1 MPSQRFNTTVAAGTT
16 VANIMAGSQFEFM
29 GRPARV
35 QVYQVGDPA
44 AAGPYNSEVFFGQ
57 ELELADGP
65 GPIGVAAIGPTIP
78 DDLVLDDVAAPG
90 DRLIIRLT
98 ETGGAANAI
107 VRTLVVITPIAV

>member
-1 MPSQRFNTTVAAGTT
+1 MPSQRFVTTVAAGTT
-16 VANIMAGSQFEFM
+16 VGNIMAGSQFEFI
-29 GRPARV
+29 GVPARI
-35 QVYQVGDPA
+35 QIYQVGDPA

-65 GPIGVAAIGPTIP
+65 GPIGVAAIGPAVP

-98 ETGGAANAI
+98 ETAGAAAAI
-107 VRTLVVITPIAV
+107 VRTLVVLTPISL